1 MERRTFRKGDV
12 IIEKGAHETC
22 AYIIELEKVEVSDLV
37 SNRKAVLAVLGEK
50 QIFGEMGLVEDQPR
64 SATVTAIEDIQLAVL
79 NRDSFNELFEKK
91 PKALFGRLRTVNRM
105 RVNKNTLDAVEID
118 KSEYLH
124 DIELISLSGS
134 NESSS
139 ESLGGVGM
147 NISRFP
153 FKIGRRHEL
162 DELT

>member
-1 MERRTFRKGDV
+1 
-12 IIEKGAHETC
+12 
-22 AYIIELEKVEVSDLV
+22 
-37 SNRKAVLAVLGEK
+37 
-50 QIFGEMGLVEDQPR
+50 
-64 SATVTAIEDIQLAVL
+64 VL

-118 KSEYLH
+118 KSEYPH